1 MAAKLEQS
9 SPARQLKPIMS
20 PSLPP
25 KLSMF
30 GAKAGFVI
38 PKNKIPGSMII
49 RKVEAPTVPKEENP
63 KPLKRNTK
71 WGPDLTSDPAVRKA
85 KALAYQTRVEQITK
99 ELASGALVI
108 GGNEGSLFTAKG
120 SSSDGAENPKE
131 NEGKIKLLELEK
143 REIIGEILQLNPA
156 YKAPDDYKP
165 LLKETKIPLPTEAH
179 PGQNIIGVLIG
190 PERNTQ
196 KRLQE
201 ETGAK
206 IRVYGTKKGSGEKAE
221 VRQPDV
227 HEAQAAYEDI
237 YIHVSADS
245 YDKVDAAVALIEML
259 LTPVSVNSTDTSET
273 AVVSSAVT
281 SSGVNPAD
289 MQQGQSTTSQPGLF
303 QYQSHSSHWL
313 SISQTSAPSIPSSGP
328 TPSPLPNNSL
338 QLQPP
343 VGSFSM
349 PPYTGQPPHMNFMP
363 RNTPPFHGFQPSMP
377 NNQQSSQQFQ
387 ANPSIE
393 PSFGQP
399 AGNAYNTQPL
409 PSSAA
414 QLPVRP
420 LQTPHASGGWPT
432 FSPAMAQSQRPSQGA
447 PSFMPMRPP
456 ISVSPVLSAPS
467 QSNMSTSYG
476 TQNPPR
482 ANFTPPAT
490 LHSRPPGGPQSF
502 PSVSSHGP
510 TLVQVLSSPVGAP
523 PPQTYPPS
531 MQMRPPMSTPPQM
544 RGTLSPF
551 PQAGPT
557 PGNAQVAPS
566 SRPPAGMHGLSFS
579 SSANTGYNQ
588 TSIAAFRPPRP
599 ATGDFTFRPHVPPS
613 AEHTA
618 SAGQMGA
625 QANSPFG
632 LPQASPFRPANHGP
646 ISPVQ
651 GFQRPPDGSHM
662 SQARM
667 HAPPPH
673 FHGTFRGN
681 PPAHES
687 HNGFRPFPPAN
698 PSNRMPFHFLP
709 PQQNP
714 FPNANGQGGNPGGP
728 NPIYDPFA
736 PTSVSGGRKEGGG

>member
-1 MAAKLEQS
+1 
-9 SPARQLKPIMS
+9 
-20 PSLPP
+20 
-25 KLSMF
+25 
-30 GAKAGFVI
+30 
-38 PKNKIPGSMII
+38 MII

-108 GGNEGSLFTAKG
+108 GGNEDSLFTAKG
-120 SSSDGAENPKE
+120 SSSDGADNPKE

-221 VRQPDV
+221 VRQPDI

-237 YIHVSADS
+237 YIQVTADS

-273 AVVSSAVT
+273 AIVSSAVT
-281 SSGVNPAD
+281 SSGVNPVD
-289 MQQGQSTTSQPGLF
+289 MQQGQITTSQPGSF
-303 QYQSHSSHWL
+303 QYQSHSAHW
-313 SISQTSAPSIPSSGP
+313 SAPSIPSSGP

-338 QLQPP
+338 QMQPP

-349 PPYTGQPPHMNFMP
+349 PPYTGQPPQMNFMP
-363 RNTPPFHGFQPSMP
+363 RNPPPFPGFQSSMQ
-377 NNQQSSQQFQ
+377 NTQQPSQQFQ
-387 ANPSIE
+387 ANPSIGL
-393 PSFGQP
+393 SFGQP
-399 AGNAYNTQPL
+399 PGNAYNPQPL

-414 QLPVRP
+414 PLPVRP
-420 LQTPHASGGWPT
+420 LQIPHASGGWPT

-456 ISVSPVLSAPS
+456 ISVSPVPSAPS

-482 ANFTPPAT
+482 ANFTPSAT

-510 TLVQVLSSPVGAP
+510 TTAQVLPSPVGVP
-523 PPQTYPPS
+523 PQQTYPQS

-579 SSANTGYNQ
+579 SLANTGYNQ

-599 ATGDFTFRPHVPPS
+599 ATGDFTFRPHAPPS
-613 AEHTA
+613 ADHPA

-632 LPQASPFRPANHGP
+632 LPQAPPFRPANHSP
-646 ISPVQ
+646 IPPVQ
-651 GFQRPPDGSHM
+651 GFQRPPDGNHM
-662 SQARM
+662 GQARM

-673 FHGTFRGN
+673 FHGTFPGN

-687 HNGFRPFPPAN
+687 PNGFRPFPPAN
-698 PSNRMPFHFLP
+698 PLNRMPFHFLP

-714 FPNANGQGGNPGGP
+714 FPNANRQGGNPVGP

-736 PTSVSGGRKEGGG
+736 PTAGGSKEGGG

>member
-9 SPARQLKPIMS
+9 SPARQPKPVMS

-99 ELASGALVI
+99 ELTSGALVI
-108 GGNEGSLFTAKG
+108 GGNEGSLITVKG
-120 SSSDGAENPKE
+120 SSSDGADNPKE
-131 NEGKIKLLELEK
+131 NEIKLLELEK

-179 PGQNIIGVLIG
+179 PGQNIIGILIG

-221 VRQPDV
+221 VRQPDI
-227 HEAQAAYEDI
+227 HEAQAAYGDI

-259 LTPVSVNSTDTSET
+259 LTPVSVNSTDTPET
-273 AVVSSAVT
+273 AIVSSAVT

-303 QYQSHSSHWL
+303 QYQSHSAHWL

-328 TPSPLPNNSL
+328 TPSSLPNNSL

-363 RNTPPFHGFQPSMP
+363 RNTPLFPGFQPSMP
-377 NNQQSSQQFQ
+377 NNQQPSQQFQ
-387 ANPSIE
+387 VNPSIG
-393 PSFGQP
+393 PPFGQP
-399 AGNAYNTQPL
+399 PGNAYNPQPL
-409 PSSAA
+409 TSSAA
-414 QLPVRP
+414 PLPVRP

-456 ISVSPVLSAPS
+456 ISVSPVPSAPS

-482 ANFTPPAT
+482 ANFTPSAT

-502 PSVSSHGP
+502 PPVSSHGP
-510 TLVQVLSSPVGAP
+510 MSVQVLSSPVGAP
-523 PPQTYPPS
+523 PQQTYPPS

-613 AEHTA
+613 ADHPA

-632 LPQASPFRPANHGP
+632 LPQAPQFRPANHSP

-662 SQARM
+662 GQARM

-673 FHGTFRGN
+673 FHGTFPGN

-687 HNGFRPFPPAN
+687 PNGFRPFPPAN

-714 FPNANGQGGNPGGP
+714 FPAANRQGGP

-736 PTSVSGGRKEGGG
+736 PTSVSGGSKEGGG

>member
-1 MAAKLEQS
+1 
-9 SPARQLKPIMS
+9 
-20 PSLPP
+20 
-25 KLSMF
+25 
-30 GAKAGFVI
+30 
-38 PKNKIPGSMII
+38 MII

-156 YKAPDDYKP
+156 YKAPADYKP

-303 QYQSHSSHWL
+303 QYQSRSSHWL
-313 SISQTSAPSIPSSGP
+313 SISQTSVPSIPSSGP

-579 SSANTGYNQ
+579 SSSNTGYNQ

>member
-1 MAAKLEQS
+1 
-9 SPARQLKPIMS
+9 MS

-99 ELASGALVI
+99 ELTSGALVI
-108 GGNEGSLFTAKG
+108 GGNEGSLITVKG
-120 SSSDGAENPKE
+120 SSSDGADNPKE
-131 NEGKIKLLELEK
+131 NEIKLLELEK

-179 PGQNIIGVLIG
+179 PGQNIIGILIG

-221 VRQPDV
+221 VRQPDI
-227 HEAQAAYEDI
+227 HEAQAAYGDI

-259 LTPVSVNSTDTSET
+259 LTPVSVNSTDTPET
-273 AVVSSAVT
+273 AIVSSAVT

-303 QYQSHSSHWL
+303 QYQSHSAHWL

-328 TPSPLPNNSL
+328 TPSSLPNNSL

-363 RNTPPFHGFQPSMP
+363 RNTPLFPGFQPSMP
-377 NNQQSSQQFQ
+377 NNQQPSQQFQ
-387 ANPSIE
+387 VNPSIG
-393 PSFGQP
+393 PPFGQP
-399 AGNAYNTQPL
+399 PGNAYNPQPL
-409 PSSAA
+409 TSSAA
-414 QLPVRP
+414 PLPVRP

-456 ISVSPVLSAPS
+456 ISVSPVPSAPS

-482 ANFTPPAT
+482 ANFTPSAT

-502 PSVSSHGP
+502 PPVSSHGP
-510 TLVQVLSSPVGAP
+510 MSVQVLSSPVGAP
-523 PPQTYPPS
+523 PQQTYPPS

-613 AEHTA
+613 ADHPA

-632 LPQASPFRPANHGP
+632 LPQAPQFRPANHSP

-662 SQARM
+662 GQARM

-673 FHGTFRGN
+673 FHGTFPGN

-687 HNGFRPFPPAN
+687 PNGFRPFPPAN

-714 FPNANGQGGNPGGP
+714 FPAANRQGGP

-736 PTSVSGGRKEGGG
+736 PTSVSGGSKEGGG

>member
-1 MAAKLEQS
+1 
-9 SPARQLKPIMS
+9 MS

-99 ELASGALVI
+99 ELTSGALVI
-108 GGNEGSLFTAKG
+108 GGNEGSLITVKG
-120 SSSDGAENPKE
+120 SSSDGVDNPKE
-131 NEGKIKLLELEK
+131 NEIKLLELEK

-179 PGQNIIGVLIG
+179 PGQNIIGILIG

-221 VRQPDV
+221 VRQPDI

-259 LTPVSVNSTDTSET
+259 LTPVSVNSTDTPET
-273 AVVSSAVT
+273 AIVSSAVT

-303 QYQSHSSHWL
+303 QYQSHSAHWL
-313 SISQTSAPSIPSSGP
+313 SISQTSAPAIPSSGP
-328 TPSPLPNNSL
+328 TPSSLSNNSL

-363 RNTPPFHGFQPSMP
+363 RNTPPFPGFQPSMP
-377 NNQQSSQQFQ
+377 NNQQPSQQFQ
-387 ANPSIE
+387 ANPSIG
-393 PSFGQP
+393 PPFGQP
-399 AGNAYNTQPL
+399 PGNAYNPQPL
-409 PSSAA
+409 TSSAA
-414 QLPVRP
+414 PLPVRP

-456 ISVSPVLSAPS
+456 ISVSPVPSGPS

-482 ANFTPPAT
+482 ANFTPSAT

-510 TLVQVLSSPVGAP
+510 MSVQVLSSPVGAP
-523 PPQTYPPS
+523 PQQTYPPL

-599 ATGDFTFRPHVPPS
+599 ATGDFTFRPHAPPS
-613 AEHTA
+613 ADHPA

-632 LPQASPFRPANHGP
+632 LPQAPQFRPANHSP

-662 SQARM
+662 GQARM

-673 FHGTFRGN
+673 FHGTFPGN

-687 HNGFRPFPPAN
+687 PNGFRPFPPAN

-714 FPNANGQGGNPGGP
+714 FPNANRQGGP

-736 PTSVSGGRKEGGG
+736 PTSVSGGSKEGGG